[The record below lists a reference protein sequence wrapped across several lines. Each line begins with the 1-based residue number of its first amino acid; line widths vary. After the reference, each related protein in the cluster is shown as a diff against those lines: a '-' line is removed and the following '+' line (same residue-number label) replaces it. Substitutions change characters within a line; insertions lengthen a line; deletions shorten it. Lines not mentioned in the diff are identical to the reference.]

1 MVIQNVHSFST
12 YIDQRW
18 DCWTDPDCSV
28 LLSCAPAFASPHH
41 EKSKDKIPWRDHW
54 MQAVYYP
61 QVDHPQ
67 GNFNVWHIIVCLNCE
82 TKTFQS
88 RTVATKGEPVSL
100 VACHDEYSMW
110 FDLILSNPEVPLP
123 MPQPQPGLQM
133 AMSRC
138 LVSTPSPLSNES
150 ILAGVDLDKST
161 VPPVIPSMLLLCRG

>member
-1 MVIQNVHSFST
+1 
-12 YIDQRW
+12 
-18 DCWTDPDCSV
+18 
-28 LLSCAPAFASPHH
+28 
-41 EKSKDKIPWRDHW
+41 

-61 QVDHPQ
+61 QVDHPK
-67 GNFNVWHIIVCLNCE
+67 GSCFEPNFVCLNCE

-138 LVSTPSPLSNES
+138 VLY
-150 ILAGVDLDKST
+150 
-161 VPPVIPSMLLLCRG
+161 